1 MTDGGVM
8 HQLGR
13 SQLAGRLPSLVHNSE
28 SGIRA
33 GVRENGVVVS
43 VDLVPALVGVAVLPH
58 PIPLPLGEGRAG
70 RLVKGCGYLAATLLT
85 VL

>member
-1 MTDGGVM
+1 LTAGRMTDGGVM

-33 GVRENGVVVS
+33 GVRENACPERQSADCLWQS
-43 VDLVPALVGVAVLPH
+43 V
-58 PIPLPLGEGRAG
+58 
-70 RLVKGCGYLAATLLT
+70 
-85 VL
+85 

>member
-1 MTDGGVM
+1 LLTAGRMTDGGVM

-33 GVRENGVVVS
+33 GVRGKGAGN
-43 VDLVPALVGVAVLPH
+43 PPRR
-58 PIPLPLGEGRAG
+58 PLARN
-70 RLVKGCGYLAATLLT
+70 
-85 VL
+85 

>member
-1 MTDGGVM
+1 M

-33 GVRENGVVVS
+33 GVRGNGGNSFSAPVRIA
-43 VDLVPALVGVAVLPH
+43 LKQPA
-58 PIPLPLGEGRAG
+58 RN
-70 RLVKGCGYLAATLLT
+70 
-85 VL
+85 

>member
-1 MTDGGVM
+1 LTAGRMTDGGVM

-33 GVRENGVVVS
+33 GVRENG
-43 VDLVPALVGVAVLPH
+43 H
-58 PIPLPLGEGRAG
+58 PFCRRSRGMGLIPI
-70 RLVKGCGYLAATLLT
+70 TLIIW
-85 VL
+85 

>member
-1 MTDGGVM
+1 MRGNDRCVAMDSDADGMNV
-8 HQLGR
+8 
-13 SQLAGRLPSLVHNSE
+13 
-28 SGIRA
+28 
-33 GVRENGVVVS
+33 
-43 VDLVPALVGVAVLPH
+43 ALLPH

>member
-1 MTDGGVM
+1 LTAGRMTDGGVM

-33 GVRENGVVVS
+33 GVREKAQQCNRTQANPMARKISLHSFAFCFAFGGGGVYS
-43 VDLVPALVGVAVLPH
+43 GL
-58 PIPLPLGEGRAG
+58 AG
-70 RLVKGCGYLAATLLT
+70 L
-85 VL
+85 

>member
-1 MTDGGVM
+1 LTAGRMTDGGVM

-33 GVRENGVVVS
+33 GVREKCLSNFKTH
-43 VDLVPALVGVAVLPH
+43 A
-58 PIPLPLGEGRAG
+58 
-70 RLVKGCGYLAATLLT
+70 
-85 VL
+85 

>member
-1 MTDGGVM
+1 LTAGRMTDGGVM

-33 GVRENGVVVS
+33 GVRGPLRRRTNERR
-43 VDLVPALVGVAVLPH
+43 LP
-58 PIPLPLGEGRAG
+58 R
-70 RLVKGCGYLAATLLT
+70 
-85 VL
+85 

>member
-33 GVRENGVVVS
+33 GVRGKGRYELPS
-43 VDLVPALVGVAVLPH
+43 PH
-58 PIPLPLGEGRAG
+58 PPGFRLPAR
-70 RLVKGCGYLAATLLT
+70 K
-85 VL
+85 